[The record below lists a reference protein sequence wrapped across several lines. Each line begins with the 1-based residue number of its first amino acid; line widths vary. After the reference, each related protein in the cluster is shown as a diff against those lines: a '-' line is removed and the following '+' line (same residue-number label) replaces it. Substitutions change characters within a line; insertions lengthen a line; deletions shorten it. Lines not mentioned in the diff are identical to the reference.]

1 MTIAA
6 QSVYRA
12 IQKKFKDNNESFHNE
27 YETLDAINEAI
38 RYTNNVL
45 ALRNSDFLEK
55 SITYNQDEMNAEIDV
70 YNAGLTG
77 GQTKKEYIDLAEEGI
92 DLPEDFVSMISIV
105 MTRENYHMH
114 PIPAVEPIL
123 QETDYKIIGNKL
135 FAGSD
140 CTMLYKKQLT
150 EVKNLETESIDLPYT
165 FFDLLVKIAAMILV
179 QDPNSDVLLQTVTE
193 TVNQI
198 VPRRR
203 YSNARIRMPWTV

>member
-70 YNAGLTG
+70 YNAGLT
-77 GQTKKEYIDLAEEGI
+77 EG
-92 DLPEDFVSMISIV
+92 
-105 MTRENYHMH
+105 
-114 PIPAVEPIL
+114 
-123 QETDYKIIGNKL
+123 
-135 FAGSD
+135 
-140 CTMLYKKQLT
+140 
-150 EVKNLETESIDLPYT
+150 
-165 FFDLLVKIAAMILV
+165 
-179 QDPNSDVLLQTVTE
+179 
-193 TVNQI
+193 
-198 VPRRR
+198 
-203 YSNARIRMPWTV
+203 